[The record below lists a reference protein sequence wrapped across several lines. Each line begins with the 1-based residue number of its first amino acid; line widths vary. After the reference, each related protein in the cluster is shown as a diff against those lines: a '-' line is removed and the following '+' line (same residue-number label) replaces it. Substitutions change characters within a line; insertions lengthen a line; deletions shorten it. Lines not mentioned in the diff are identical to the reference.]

1 MIYLNTF
8 YNMFKVYYMC
18 IYFIILY
25 CNSDFKNYKNK
36 LKSNKI
42 IRYNIYLS

>member
-8 YNMFKVYYMC
+8 YNINVYCMF